1 MQPPLEPKIY
11 HIVHIDRLPSILAEG
26 GLLSHSAMQGRLEVG
41 TEIGIPRI
49 KQRRRHNQLRS
60 HPGLYVGQCVPFYF
74 SPKSVM
80 LHTIKK
86 KNNPDL
92 PYRGGQEP
100 IIHLES
106 DLRRAIAWAETNGLR
121 WAFTT
126 SNAGANV
133 FHDYADLDELGLIN
147 WKAVHA
153 SHWPDNR
160 SEKQAEFLI
169 ESRFPWSLVG
179 RVGVIN
185 REKKSEVERELRNTG
200 HETQVTSIRG
210 WYY

>member
-1 MQPPLEPKIY
+1 MTIPLEPKIY

-26 GLLSHSAMQGRLEVG
+26 GLLSDVAMQGHLDAG
-41 TEIGIPRI
+41 TEIGIPSI
-49 KQRRRHNQLRS
+49 KRRRRRNQLRS

-74 SPKSVM
+74 CPRSVM
-80 LHTIKK
+80 LNTIERKD
-86 KNNPDL
+86 NPNL

-106 DLRRAIAWAETNGLR
+106 DLRQAIAWAEASGLR

-133 FHDYADLDELGLIN
+133 FDDYADLDELGRIN
-147 WKAVHA
+147 WEVIRATYWA
-153 SHWPDNR
+153 ENR
-160 SEKQAEFLI
+160 SAKQAEFLV
-169 ESRFPWSLVG
+169 ERSFPWSLFE

-185 REKKSEVERELRNTG
+185 RERRFQAENAIRNAGYDTN
-200 HETQVTSIRG
+200 VTAIKG